1 MTVLPEKL
9 IAIKMARSFRSNV
22 ALGSLSKILAS
33 KGFEESV
40 LAFPLSALDASLQ
53 TRIAVKIGDWKCCAA
68 YLGVPQ
74 QEIDDIV
81 EENTKVRNRRISML
95 CKWSDL
101 KGPDATCLKLLEVLA
116 EMGRNDLVE
125 SSVDTILTE
134 IAESRHIYQDNEDI
148 DKAARH
154 IRHTLYHMFLVLL
167 RTSKFL
173 MFRSL

>member
-1 MTVLPEKL
+1 M
-9 IAIKMARSFRSNV
+9 
-22 ALGSLSKILAS
+22 GSLSKILAS

-53 TRIAVKIGDWKCCAA
+53 TRIAVRIEDWKCCAA

-125 SSVDTILTE
+125 SLVDTILTE

-154 IRHTLYHMFLVLL
+154 IRRTLYHMFLVLL